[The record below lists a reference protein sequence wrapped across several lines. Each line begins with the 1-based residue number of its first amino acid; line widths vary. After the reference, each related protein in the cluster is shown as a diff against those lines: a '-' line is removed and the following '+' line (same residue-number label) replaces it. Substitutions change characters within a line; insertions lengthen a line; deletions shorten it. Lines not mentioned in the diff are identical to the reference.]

1 MGRRVSGRH
10 SSAGERRRALFQM
23 VDTASFRRSLDSWSW
38 RRKRDIHNQNQNQN
52 QNQSKSSVAVG
63 CFDRKERKDGLL
75 LTRDQRRRLEH
86 RIIVS
91 PPGCGDGDGGGIQC
105 YNDERWSDVQPS
117 DLLYLRSEMIMS
129 DSHRFSSSAG
139 AAAASSGSA
148 WAKSVGSRNDKDRK
162 RQDVEEEEGEE
173 RSRVHNLHSSSS
185 STINGIDDHDYD
197 VSGRRVINTRSVSEI
212 TGLTRLS
219 SNDNNSR
226 RATNDTNQQR
236 RQQGLLRRWL
246 AWVSQLRP
254 PQQEMV

>member
-10 SSAGERRRALFQM
+10 SSAGERRKALFQM

-38 RRKRDIHNQNQNQN
+38 RSKRDNHN
-52 QNQSKSSVAVG
+52 QNQSKSSMAVG

-75 LTRDQRRRLEH
+75 LTHDQRRRLEH

-91 PPGCGDGDGGGIQC
+91 PPGCGDGDGNGCGGGGIQC

-129 DSHRFSSSAG
+129 DSRRFSSSAG
-139 AAAASSGSA
+139 AVAAASGSA
-148 WAKSVGSRNDKDRK
+148 RAKSVGSRNDEDRK
-162 RQDVEEEEGEE
+162 RHEVEEEEDEE

-185 STINGIDDHDYD
+185 STINGIDDHDD
-197 VSGRRVINTRSVSEI
+197 DGISGRRVINTRSVSEI

-219 SNDNNSR
+219 SNDDNSR
-226 RATNDTNQQR
+226 RATNDTNQQQR
-236 RQQGLLRRWL
+236 RQGLLRRWL

>member
-38 RRKRDIHNQNQNQN
+38 RRKRDNHN

-75 LTRDQRRRLEH
+75 LTHDQRRRLEH

-129 DSHRFSSSAG
+129 DSRRFSSSAG

-185 STINGIDDHDYD
+185 STIDGIDDHDYD
-197 VSGRRVINTRSVSEI
+197 GISGRRVINTRSVSEI

-236 RQQGLLRRWL
+236 RQQGLIRRWL
-246 AWVSQLRP
+246 SWVSQLKP

>member
-1 MGRRVSGRH
+1 
-10 SSAGERRRALFQM
+10 M

-38 RRKRDIHNQNQNQN
+38 RRKRDNHNQNQNQN
-52 QNQSKSSVAVG
+52 QNHSKSSVAVG

-75 LTRDQRRRLEH
+75 LTHDQRRRLEH

-91 PPGCGDGDGGGIQC
+91 PPGCGDGNVDGDGGIQC

-129 DSHRFSSSAG
+129 DSRRLSSSAG

-162 RQDVEEEEGEE
+162 RQEVEEEEGEE
-173 RSRVHNLHSSSS
+173 RRRVHNLHSSSS
-185 STINGIDDHDYD
+185 STINGMDDHDYD
-197 VSGRRVINTRSVSEI
+197 GISGRRVINTRSVSEI
-212 TGLTRLS
+212 TGLTRFS
-219 SNDNNSR
+219 SNDNTSR
-226 RATNDTNQQR
+226 GPTNDTNQQR
-236 RQQGLLRRWL
+236 RQQGLIRRWL
-246 AWVSQLRP
+246 SWVSQLRP